1 MLAKL
6 CTLALNP
13 LRHHERH
20 SVTAGSAVVA
30 HDIVMLLAMAGIR
43 LGWSTCQF
51 YKSALGCRLLL
62 VTLAACGV
70 SSATEPEDRSTWN
83 IGDMKI
89 CSR

>member
-6 CTLALNP
+6 RTLTLNP
-13 LRHHERH
+13 LMLHERH
-20 SVTAGSAVVA
+20 SVTAGSAVLT

-43 LGWSTCQF
+43 LGWSTCK
-51 YKSALGCRLLL
+51 YHKSALGCRLRVLAL
-62 VTLAACGV
+62 VACGV